1 MTEKEMVEGLKKHD
15 ESAIEEIME
24 CFTPYVSTIIYNVS
38 RGSMS
43 TADIEETAADVFF
56 VLWNHSDQVRE
67 GCLKGY
73 IASIAKSRAKDK
85 LRKTNRHGEIL
96 DIDDIV
102 LADEYTLSE
111 NIDRQV
117 LQNDLKDA
125 LSQFGQPDKEII
137 IRYYYYYQT
146 APKIADIMS
155 MKLEAVKSRIKRGR
169 AKLKAFL
176 TERGY

>member
-1 MTEKEMVEGLKKHD
+1 M
-15 ESAIEEIME
+15 
-24 CFTPYVSTIIYNVS
+24 
-38 RGSMS
+38 
-43 TADIEETAADVFF
+43 
-56 VLWNHSDQVRE
+56 
-67 GCLKGY
+67 
-73 IASIAKSRAKDK
+73 
-85 LRKTNRHGEIL
+85 
-96 DIDDIV
+96 
-102 LADEYTLSE
+102 
-111 NIDRQV
+111 
-117 LQNDLKDA
+117 QNDLKDA